1 MNNKIVKNDPRVLAF
16 KGKGL
21 LDIYDLQDIFDCGY
35 SKARLVMDV
44 LPHFRFGKKDLCYT
58 VDLIDYIDKNGG
70 IVVEWKR

>member
-44 LPHFRFGKKDLCYT
+44 LPHFRFGKKDLWVWIKWTIRCLT
-58 VDLIDYIDKNGG
+58 L
-70 IVVEWKR
+70 